1 MPVSFSPTRC
11 HVNLAAIKRNFQRL
25 GAPGALMPVIK
36 SDAYGHGL
44 LPVAGILD
52 EAGARSFA
60 IGGASEGEELRNAGF
75 GQRLLLLTGCRTP
88 DDWETA
94 ALYGLLP
101 LVNDFKNLEMAA
113 ACPHNLEIA
122 IKCDSGMWRLG
133 FGKDDIPA
141 IAEKIRNSSNL
152 KPVMAVSHFASS
164 DMPEDAE
171 YAAGQMA
178 AFEDFARAL
187 AQIFPAIG
195 RSLGNSAAA
204 LGLPDAAYDV
214 LRPGLAIYGGNPFF
228 GTSREN
234 AGAGLEWAMSIST
247 PILQVKRLA
256 KGQSVSYGRI
266 FRALRDMDVAVV
278 SCGYSQGL
286 ARGLSGRCD
295 MLVRGRRVPQ
305 IGRICMSMCMLD
317 VSSMPDAAP
326 GELAWPLGG
335 PAAAETSP
343 VDAWELAMKLD
354 TVPYELLCLMGSL
367 NLREYENN

>member
-1 MPVSFSPTRC
+1 MPLYFSPTRC
-11 HVNLAAIKRNFQRL
+11 HIDLAAIKRNFRRL
-25 GAPGALMPVIK
+25 GPPHALMPVIK

-44 LPVAGILD
+44 VPVAETLE
-52 EAGARSFA
+52 EAGAQRFA
-60 IGGASEGEELRNAGF
+60 IGGASEGATLRYAGF
-75 GQRLLLLTGCRTP
+75 EQQLLLLTGCHTAK
-88 DDWETA
+88 DWEIA
-94 ALYGLLP
+94 AHYGLLP
-101 LVNDFKNLEMAA
+101 LVNDFTNLEMAA

-122 IKCDSGMWRLG
+122 IKCDSGMGRLG
-133 FGKDDIPA
+133 FAKDDIPA
-141 IAEKIRNSSNL
+141 IAEKIRNSPNL
-152 KPVMAVSHFASS
+152 RPVMAVSHFASS

-171 YAAGQMA
+171 YVAGQMA
-178 AFEDFARAL
+178 AFGDFAKAL
-187 AQIFPAIG
+187 GQIFPEIE

-228 GTSREN
+228 GTSREE
-234 AGAGLEWAMSIST
+234 AGKGLEWAMSLST

-256 KGQSVSYGRI
+256 RGQSVSYGRI
-266 FRALRDMDVAVV
+266 FKAPRDMDVAVV

-286 ARGLSGRCD
+286 ARGLSGRCE

-317 VSSMPDAAP
+317 VSSIPQIAP

-335 PAAAETSP
+335 VAQAGTSP

-354 TVPYELLCLMGSL
+354 TIPYELLCLMGSL
-367 NLREYENN
+367 NRRLYEDN